1 MLASSPVKQVI
12 SRNVTSPF
20 LGMSAPSGSSTEG
33 TGNRSIS
40 DAAMANPGTLPISDS
55 PFSMDISTPPGSD
68 KSRSLRERRH
78 LPPLS
83 NAVVPS
89 HVGFNFNHRGYVP
102 QAAREGGPPTRQLN
116 QMNVHNTYHHD
127 VHVDNPQ
134 VNFVEQCV
142 HLHSHDPAVTSLV
155 ETTAELRHR
164 EVIGPG

>member
-1 MLASSPVKQVI
+1 MFLLGFTGCIYNYIYLYSLCTGANCCCMLASSPVKQVI

-40 DAAMANPGTLPISDS
+40 DAAMANTGTLPISDS
-55 PFSMDISTPPGSD
+55 PFSVDISTPPGSD

-89 HVGFNFNHRGYVP
+89 HVGFNHRGYVP
-102 QAAREGGPPTRQLN
+102 QAAREGGPPTGQLN
-116 QMNVHNTYHHD
+116 QMNVDNTYHHN

-134 VNFVEQCV
+134 VNFVEP
-142 HLHSHDPAVTSLV
+142 SFP
-155 ETTAELRHR
+155 
-164 EVIGPG
+164 

>member
-1 MLASSPVKQVI
+1 
-12 SRNVTSPF
+12 
-20 LGMSAPSGSSTEG
+20 MSAPSGSSTEG

-55 PFSMDISTPPGSD
+55 PFSVDISTPPGSD

-89 HVGFNFNHRGYVP
+89 HVGFNHRGYVP
-102 QAAREGGPPTRQLN
+102 QAAREGGPPTGQLN
-116 QMNVHNTYHHD
+116 QMNVHNTYHHN

-134 VNFVEQCV
+134 VNFVEP
-142 HLHSHDPAVTSLV
+142 SFP
-155 ETTAELRHR
+155 
-164 EVIGPG
+164 